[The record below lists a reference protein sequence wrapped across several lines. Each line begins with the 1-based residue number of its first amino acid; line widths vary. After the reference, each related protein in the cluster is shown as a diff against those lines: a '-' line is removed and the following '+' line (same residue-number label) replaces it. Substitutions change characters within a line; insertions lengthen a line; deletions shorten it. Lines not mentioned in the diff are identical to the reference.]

1 MDAESKTVLNLNKL
15 NVNSIDA
22 INTQVEN
29 EINDINEIE
38 SLLQK
43 IYSTILPVS
52 LHKGRRNTTQ
62 EHRKF
67 IEDLQLK
74 LETVRTNLVKN
85 KYNDNSII
93 PFIIEILEKNNYNF
107 DNSFDLKKIQEIILE
122 YTSSLEQK
130 RSFIQQKLQ
139 LNNLTVYKSNYLIEG
154 SYLFNVTTHKIL
166 SLALS
171 KLRNQFRSEQS
182 DYFRKNMV
190 YIHYQEL
197 VNVFNMKA
205 SNAHNALK
213 AFINELKLYEVLVL
227 FHSNGLPVGPITGQL
242 YENSEGI
249 TISSRRA
256 PQTMFKL
263 NGLIGISFTD
273 DFLEY
278 VSKLEDNFTKYK
290 LQEINEIKSKYTLR
304 LFEIIKKNK
313 GLFRFTIELQNL
325 YYMFGY
331 PLNTEFKHFNARV
344 LKPSINE
351 INLITEIDFHVEME
365 LIKVGRTVT
374 SVYFSVRSKD
384 TPHASAEIQ
393 KILKELKSQTA

>member
-74 LETVRTNLVKN
+74 LETVRTNLVKK

-107 DNSFDLKKIQEIILE
+107 DNSFDLKKIQEIVLE

-273 DFLEY
+273 DFLE
-278 VSKLEDNFTKYK
+278 F
-290 LQEINEIKSKYTLR
+290 NEIKSKYTLR

-331 PLNTEFKHFNARV
+331 PLDTEFKHFNARV